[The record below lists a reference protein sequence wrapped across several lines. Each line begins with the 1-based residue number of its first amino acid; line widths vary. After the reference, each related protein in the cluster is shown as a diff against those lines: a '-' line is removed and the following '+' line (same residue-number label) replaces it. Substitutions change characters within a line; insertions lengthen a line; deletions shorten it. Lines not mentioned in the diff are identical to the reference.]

1 MACPAPSPCT
11 GHPPMSFDPPLT
23 RLHVACPF
31 AGPAGL
37 SFLEHLLHSYLL
49 VLACVVGM
57 REGDN
62 TSKVYKQDVLVH
74 STQHMH
80 QSLANMIR
88 NCLEHVA
95 PSCLDCTFRYIY
107 YMYICHE
114 CIYQYFNISILKFQY
129 INISNFNISISCVEN
144 IDMHLR

>member
-1 MACPAPSPCT
+1 
-11 GHPPMSFDPPLT
+11 MSFEPAHPLP
-23 RLHVACPF
+23 ACSPF

-37 SFLEHLLHSYLL
+37 SLLEHLLHSYLL

-74 STQHMH
+74 SPQHMH

-88 NCLEHVA
+88 NCLEQ
-95 PSCLDCTFRYIY
+95 FRI
-107 YMYICHE
+107 M
-114 CIYQYFNISILKFQY
+114 FAKL
-129 INISNFNISISCVEN
+129 
-144 IDMHLR
+144 